1 MNTNAVNG
9 SVKLHTKCRAK
20 VEVDISLREGESG
33 FIKGGVADFSDVIN
47 DIYKRIIVK
56 PDVPQ

>member
-9 SVKLHTKCRAK
+9 SVKLHTKCRDK
-20 VEVDISLREGESG
+20 VEVDIRLRESESG
-33 FIKGGVADFSDVIN
+33 FIKGGVADSSDVIN